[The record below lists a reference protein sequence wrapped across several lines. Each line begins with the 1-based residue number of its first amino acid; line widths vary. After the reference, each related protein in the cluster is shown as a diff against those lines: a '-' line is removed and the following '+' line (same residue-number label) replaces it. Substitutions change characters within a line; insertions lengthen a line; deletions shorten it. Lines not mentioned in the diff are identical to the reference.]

1 MTRGRIPVR
10 ARKEADPIAEKRGV
24 VQHYQ
29 REPGRIC
36 DFAIMSPGIVSH
48 VRIKCVR
55 RLCCT
60 VDEMGREL
68 AAEIAAIRIIAS
80 SREISREL
88 WLCSPRYAWRFFRV
102 LDQSLTELGRDGMP
116 LPIAAPG
123 TGLSGTSQV
132 PVGKP
137 GDTPSS

>member
-36 DFAIMSPGIVSH
+36 DFAIMSPGTVAH

-60 VDEMGREL
+60 VEEMGREL
-68 AAEIAAIRIIAS
+68 NTEITALRIIAS
-80 SREISREL
+80 SGEISREL

-102 LDQSLTELGRDGMP
+102 LDQSITELGRDGMI
-116 LPIAAPG
+116 LPVVPPG
-123 TGLSGTSQV
+123 TILPGITPA

-137 GDTPSS
+137 GNTPGS

>member
-1 MTRGRIPVR
+1 M
-10 ARKEADPIAEKRGV
+10 

-29 REPGRIC
+29 HEPGSIC
-36 DFAIMSPGIVSH
+36 DFTILSPGIVVQ

-60 VDEMGREL
+60 VEEMGREL
-68 AAEIAAIRIIAS
+68 AVEIAPLRIIAS

-102 LDQSLTELGRDGMP
+102 LDQSLAELGRDGMILQAGSP
-116 LPIAAPG
+116 IPGLP
-123 TGLSGTSQV
+123 
-132 PVGKP
+132 GKP
-137 GDTPSS
+137 GDNSGS

>member
-1 MTRGRIPVR
+1 MPVR

-29 REPGRIC
+29 REPGSIC
-36 DFAIMSPGIVSH
+36 DFAIMSPGTVTH

-60 VDEMGREL
+60 IEEMGREL
-68 AAEIAAIRIIAS
+68 TTEITALRIIAS

-102 LDQSLTELGRDGMP
+102 LDQSLAELGRDGMI
-116 LPIAAPG
+116 LPVGTPG
-123 TGLSGTSQV
+123 TVLPRTTQA
-132 PVGKP
+132 PTGKAK
-137 GDTPSS
+137 DTPGS

>member
-1 MTRGRIPVR
+1 MPVR

-29 REPGRIC
+29 REPGSIC
-36 DFAIMSPGIVSH
+36 DFAIMSPGTVTH

-60 VDEMGREL
+60 IEEMGREL
-68 AAEIAAIRIIAS
+68 TTEITALRIIAS

-102 LDQSLTELGRDGMP
+102 LDQSLAELGRDGMI
-116 LPIAAPG
+116 LPVGTPG
-123 TGLSGTSQV
+123 TVLPRTTQA
-132 PVGKP
+132 PTGKA
-137 GDTPSS
+137 GDTPGS

>member
-10 ARKEADPIAEKRGV
+10 ARTEADPIAEKRGV

-36 DFAIMSPGIVSH
+36 DFTIMSPGMVAH

-60 VDEMGREL
+60 VEEMGREL
-68 AAEIAAIRIIAS
+68 AVEIAPLRIIAS
-80 SREISREL
+80 SHEISREL
-88 WLCSPRYAWRFFRV
+88 WLCSPRYTWRFFRV
-102 LDQSLTELGRDGMP
+102 LDLSLAELGRDGMI
-116 LPIAAPG
+116 LPVGTLGTVLPG
-123 TGLSGTSQV
+123 TIQASS
-132 PVGKP
+132 GKP
-137 GDTPSS
+137 